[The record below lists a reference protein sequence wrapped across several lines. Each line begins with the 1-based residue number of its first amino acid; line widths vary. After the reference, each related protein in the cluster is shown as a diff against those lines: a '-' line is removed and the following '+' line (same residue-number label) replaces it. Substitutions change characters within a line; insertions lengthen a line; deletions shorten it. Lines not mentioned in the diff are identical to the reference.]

1 MKTKKTS
8 NKKSSKKNQVTIHQE
23 AGWNV
28 INDPVLFATRILR
41 ANLWEREVEILR
53 SIQHHRRTAIKACH
67 GVGKTFT
74 LAHAVLWWLARYND
88 GIVLTTA
95 PTKRQVE
102 TQLWSEIHRV
112 AKRSKCTFPQINT
125 TKLKFRG
132 DENFALG
139 LSTNRSENFHGYH
152 GKHLLI
158 IADEAPGLESGIW
171 DAIAGAMAGGKVHVV
186 MAGNPRLPAGAFFDA
201 FGRERDLW
209 NCISVDAFESPNLAG
224 ISLEQLLE
232 MDPRED

>member
-8 NKKSSKKNQVTIHQE
+8 KKSSKKNQVTIDQE

-28 INDPVLFATRILR
+28 INDPVLFAMRILR

-53 SIQHHRRTAIKACH
+53 SIQNHRRTAIKACH

-74 LAHAVLWWLARYND
+74 LAHAVLWWLVRYED

-112 AKRSKCTFPQINT
+112 GARSKFVFPEINNT
-125 TKLKFRG
+125 R
-132 DENFALG
+132 
-139 LSTNRSENFHGYH
+139 
-152 GKHLLI
+152 
-158 IADEAPGLESGIW
+158 
-171 DAIAGAMAGGKVHVV
+171 
-186 MAGNPRLPAGAFFDA
+186 
-201 FGRERDLW
+201 
-209 NCISVDAFESPNLAG
+209 
-224 ISLEQLLE
+224 
-232 MDPRED
+232 